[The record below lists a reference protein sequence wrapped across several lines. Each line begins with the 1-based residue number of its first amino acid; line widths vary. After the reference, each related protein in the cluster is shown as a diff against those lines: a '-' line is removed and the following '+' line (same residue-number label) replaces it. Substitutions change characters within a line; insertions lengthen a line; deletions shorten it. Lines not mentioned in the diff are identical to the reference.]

1 MQIINFQINK
11 YDFQN
16 SKLLET
22 NIIQSEPF
30 YSFPA
35 IRGMQA
41 GREYYSTMCQLRLLS
56 KLFLFDEEELP
67 PDLRSQRI
75 LNKGRIP
82 AITKYLIE
90 NYDNYIFSSITASID
105 GDVEFI
111 PFNGESSKDKIGH
124 LKIPMSSKIIINDGQ
139 HRRAAIEQ
147 ALKERPEIGF
157 DTISVV
163 FFIDAGLKHSQQM
176 FADLNQHAIRPTKSL
191 GILYDH
197 RDLFSRFMLKLV
209 RKVPVFRDRVELEK
223 ISISNRSLKFFTLSS
238 LYQAN
243 SALLGKTS
251 KDKTINEQEEKIA
264 EEFWIA
270 ISEQIPEWKLLMQNK
285 VSTDELRKDFIH
297 AHGVA
302 IHAIG
307 IAGNGLLNTYPDNW
321 KKIIKEKFG
330 QIDWSRSNDKVWDG
344 RTTIGGVV
352 NKSRTNLVLTSN
364 YLKQI
369 FDVPL
374 TEEENK
380 IEKRFQQNNKNR
392 NYKKEAPIIIEK

>member
-1 MQIINFQINK
+1 
-11 YDFQN
+11 
-16 SKLLET
+16 
-22 NIIQSEPF
+22 
-30 YSFPA
+30 
-35 IRGMQA
+35 MQA
-41 GREYYSTMCQLRLLS
+41 GREYYSTMCQLRLLP

-67 PDLRSQRI
+67 PELRSQRI

-82 AITKYLIE
+82 AITKYLID

-111 PFNGESSKDKIGH
+111 PFSGENSKDKIGH

-147 ALKERPEIGF
+147 ALKDRPDIGF

-197 RDLFSRFMLKLV
+197 RDPFSRFMLKLI
-209 RKVPVFRDRVELEK
+209 RKVPTFRDRVELEK

-243 SALLGKTS
+243 AALLGKTT
-251 KDKTINEQEEKIA
+251 KEKTINEEEEKIA

-270 ISEQIPEWKLLMQNK
+270 ISEQIAEWKLLTQNK
-285 VSTDELRKDFIH
+285 VSTDELRKDYIH
-297 AHGVA
+297 AHGIA

-307 IAGNGLLNTYPDNW
+307 IAGNGLLNTHPDNW
-321 KKIIKEKFG
+321 KKIIKEKFSK
-330 QIDWSRSNDKVWDG
+330 IDWSRSNNKIWEG

-352 NKSRTNLVLTSN
+352 NKSRTNLILTSN
-364 YLKQI
+364 YLKHV

-380 IEKRFQQNNKNR
+380 IEKRFSYSRNKNY
-392 NYKKEAPIIIEK
+392 NKEAPVIIEK